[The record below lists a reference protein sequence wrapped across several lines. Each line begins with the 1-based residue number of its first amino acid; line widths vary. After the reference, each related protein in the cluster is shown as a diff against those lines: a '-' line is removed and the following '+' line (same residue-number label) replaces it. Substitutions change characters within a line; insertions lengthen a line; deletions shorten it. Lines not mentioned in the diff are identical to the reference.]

1 MDKQMFYRDLETVLE
16 KHGVADHFLIA
27 IALDGEVRT
36 SVRFGGERGPTES
49 NYARRKVLLGEV
61 EDQKLIMYV
70 SNPAIVKAPT
80 NMAGCEH
87 GTPKGVFCLKCT
99 PPGHIVKACYHGVVQ
114 DKFCDECGGVV

>member
-1 MDKQMFYRDLETVLE
+1 MDKLGFYKDLEAVLE

-36 SVRFGGERGPTES
+36 SVRFGGERGATES

-61 EDQKLIMYV
+61 ENQKLIMYTSLPHV
-70 SNPAIVKAPT
+70 VKAPA

-87 GTPKGVFCLKCT
+87 GTPKGIPCDKCLSSGPVIKT
-99 PPGHIVKACYHGVVQ
+99 CYHGVVQ